1 MLDRRTSAPPP
12 PPPPVTSSQRKPLG
26 SHTSG
31 RLQFATKQE
40 GAWTRALKMSLDAGL
55 AHKQARGIVS
65 LEYDTT
71 RLSKYSAQ
79 EEE

>member
-1 MLDRRTSAPPP
+1 
-12 PPPPVTSSQRKPLG
+12 
-26 SHTSG
+26 
-31 RLQFATKQE
+31 
-40 GAWTRALKMSLDAGL
+40 MSLDAGL